1 LPTVR
6 EFAGIPLPA
15 CSNHEIAAFPLPRVV
30 DMLLLLLLL
39 LLLLSFPVRWQLD
52 VRHFC
57 CTSLAFLLHF
67 PCIL

>member
-1 LPTVR
+1 
-6 EFAGIPLPA
+6 
-15 CSNHEIAAFPLPRVV
+15 
-30 DMLLLLLLL
+30 MLLLLLLL